1 MTQSTNIKSIIKRLA
16 ISPKQIVVGLVGAVF
31 GLCALLSSWFEW
43 SLGRDIS
50 FVGMSGAVLLVLFM
64 LLRSLAL
71 KTASIRR
78 DILRLSQRQASAS
91 QRIEASTGLSGVVAA
106 QTASG
111 EATVGN
117 SLGHRGRY
125 FGVGPEY
132 DYAWRAAQAA
142 PAYETFALRTRSL
155 SMRDVLAR
163 AATGLQ
169 FNYKDL
175 LQVVRSSRAVRMDN
189 FSKVVGE
196 WRVKGLLTLAR
207 VVANQRVLPNDA
219 ATAILLFEVV
229 IQVFGVSALGRS
241 DQRLYVE
248 ALVDD
253 GRAREAARRIKEF
266 KLTGKDPVQA
276 ALLTANLIL
285 PSGTDSADWTP
296 WLEKINRVLAF
307 EDAAPISLSAG
318 AGTPLDRVQ
327 VAEQIAKPRKPR
339 GRDPLVT
346 VIVPTHNGS
355 ELIHTA
361 LASLHAQTWKNIEV
375 IVVDDCSD
383 AVHVQKLR
391 QICGTY
397 DNVLLLEQ
405 SVNGG
410 AYLARN
416 AALTHARGEFITVH
430 DDDDWSHP
438 EKIERQVTRLIED
451 PARMANMSMHTRVT
465 DMLSFLR
472 INNNTSF
479 TQPNYSSIMFRRS
492 SLDLIGKWDA
502 VNRGADAEFRDR
514 LKNVFGADV
523 EVVGKVP
530 MSFTRTRVG
539 SLTHGELDRGYID
552 PARLIYLESYTQA
565 HKQGIVGGKTERR
578 EFAAPLDMLPEWR
591 GKHKGGF
598 DVVYAT
604 DFRFPGGTT
613 SLTIGEIKAAV
624 GVGLRVGVV
633 QLDSPLNKP
642 GTPFS
647 PALLNILLSSQA
659 ALLRVHDD
667 FDAAL
672 LVVRHPSVAQF
683 LDNTFSPARVSK
695 CILIANTAPVLAG
708 GSGSVYDLEQCVSNL
723 SRCFNVDPSVV
734 PESGVTRKLVE
745 AVAGNVNVAAYDWPG
760 FIDIR
765 DEVDRRVGSRLPI
778 VGRHSRDHRLK
789 WPDTLQDF
797 LGAYHQPSVF
807 KTHILG
813 GIDSIATSLP
823 EAARQELAV
832 TPFGGADVRE
842 YLLSLDFWVY
852 YHSARTIESFGMAA
866 AEAMEAGLIVILPE
880 YMAATFGEGAV
891 YAKPS
896 EVASVVAKFWSDPA
910 LYREQSQRARNYV
923 QNHYSSDVY
932 ASRLKDM
939 ISVKTID
946 DVDQA
951 GISVGAL

>member
-1 MTQSTNIKSIIKRLA
+1 MTRSSRVSSITKKLA
-16 ISPKQIVVGLVGAVF
+16 VSPNQLIVGLCGAVF
-31 GLCALLSSWFEW
+31 GLSALLSIWFGW
-43 SLGRDIS
+43 PLGRDIS
-50 FVGMSGAVLLVLFM
+50 FVGMSASVLTVLFM

-71 KTASIRR
+71 KTTSIRR

-91 QRIEASTGLSGVVAA
+91 QRIEASTGLSGGAVAT
-106 QTASG
+106 TAD
-111 EATVGN
+111 EPTVGN
-117 SLGHRGRY
+117 SLGHKGRY
-125 FGVGPEY
+125 FGIGPEY
-132 DYAWRAAQAA
+132 DYAWRSAQAL

-175 LQVVRSSRAVRMDN
+175 LQVVRSSRAVRVDN
-189 FSKVVGE
+189 LEKVVRQ

-207 VVANQRVLPNDA
+207 VVANQRIHANDA
-219 ATAILLFEVV
+219 ATSILLFEVV
-229 IQVFGVSALGRS
+229 IQVFGVSALGRT

-253 GRAREAARRIKEF
+253 GRARDAARRIKEF

-276 ALLTANLIL
+276 ALLTANLIR
-285 PSGTDSADWTP
+285 PACDTSADWTL

-307 EDAAPISLSAG
+307 ENAAPISLSAG
-318 AGTPLDRVQ
+318 AGAPLDRLQ
-327 VAEQIAKPRKPR
+327 VSEQWASPRKAKS
-339 GRDPLVT
+339 RDPLVT

-361 LASLHAQTWKNIEV
+361 LASLNAQTWKNIEI
-375 IVVDDCSD
+375 IVVDDCSAD
-383 AVHVQKLR
+383 VHVQKLR
-391 QICGTY
+391 QICSTY

-405 SVNGG
+405 SANGG

-416 AALTHARGEFITVH
+416 AALEHAQGEFITVH

-438 EKIERQVTRLIED
+438 EKIERQVMRLIEE
-451 PARMANMSMHTRVT
+451 PARVANMSMHTRVT
-465 DMLSFLR
+465 DSLSFLR
-472 INNNTSF
+472 INNNPSF

-492 SLDLIGKWDA
+492 SLAVIGKWDA

-552 PARLIYLESYTQA
+552 PARLIYLESYTRA
-565 HKQGIVGGKTERR
+565 HKQGIMGGKTQAR

-591 GKHKGGF
+591 GRHKGTF

-613 SLTIGEIKAAV
+613 SLTLGEIHAAS
-624 GVGLRVGVV
+624 GMGLRVGVV

-647 PALLNILLSSQA
+647 PALLNTLLSNQVS
-659 ALLRVHDD
+659 LLRVRDD
-667 FDAAL
+667 FYTPL
-672 LVVRHPSVAQF
+672 LVVRHPSAAQF
-683 LDNTFSPARVSK
+683 LDNTFSPAQIGK

-723 SRCFNVDPSVV
+723 SRCFSVEASVV
-734 PESGVTRKLVE
+734 PESGVTRKLVQE
-745 AVAGNVNVAAYDWPG
+745 VAGNVHVASYDWPG
-760 FIDIR
+760 FIEIQDA
-765 DEVDRRVGSRLPI
+765 VDRRAGTRLPV

-797 LGAYHQPSVF
+797 IGAYHQPGVF

-813 GIDSIATSLP
+813 GIDSIASSLP
-823 EAARQELAV
+823 NAALQDMAV

-842 YLLSLDFWVY
+842 YLQGLDFWVY
-852 YHSARTIESFGMAA
+852 YHSNRTIESFGMAA
-866 AEAMEAGLIVILPE
+866 AEAMEAGLVVILPE

-891 YAKPS
+891 YAKAS
-896 EVASVVAKFWSDPA
+896 EVASIVRKFWSDPE
-910 LYREQSQRARNYV
+910 LYAEQSRRAREYV
-923 QNHYSSDVY
+923 QNHYSVDVY
-932 ASRLKDM
+932 AMRLRGM
-939 ISVKTID
+939 INASKID
-946 DVDQA
+946 NNSKMEVIA
-951 GISVGAL
+951 GV

>member
-1 MTQSTNIKSIIKRLA
+1 MTKKLA
-16 ISPKQIVVGLVGAVF
+16 VSPNQILVGLGGAVF
-31 GLCALLSSWFEW
+31 GLSALLSIWFGW

-50 FVGMSGAVLLVLFM
+50 FVGMSATVIIVLFM
-64 LLRSLAL
+64 LLRSVAL
-71 KTASIRR
+71 KTTSVRR

-91 QRIEASTGLSGVVAA
+91 QRIEASTGLSGGAVAL
-106 QTASG
+106 TTSG
-111 EATVGN
+111 ESTVGN

-125 FGVGPEY
+125 FGIGPEY
-132 DYAWRAAQAA
+132 DYAWRSAQAL

-175 LQVVRSSRAVRMDN
+175 LQVVRSSRAVRVDN
-189 FSKVVGE
+189 LETVVRQ

-219 ATAILLFEVV
+219 ATSILLFEVV
-229 IQVFGVSALGRS
+229 IQVFGVSALGRT

-253 GRAREAARRIKEF
+253 GRAREASRRIKEF

-276 ALLTANLIL
+276 ALLTANLIR
-285 PSGTDSADWTP
+285 PTCNTSADWTL

-307 EDAAPISLSAG
+307 EDAAPISLSAEAG
-318 AGTPLDRVQ
+318 APLDRLQ
-327 VAEQIAKPRKPR
+327 VSEQSAKPRKHR
-339 GRDPLVT
+339 NRDPLVT

-361 LASLHAQTWKNIEV
+361 LASLNAQTWKNIEI
-375 IVVDDCSD
+375 IVVDDCSAD
-383 AVHVQKLR
+383 VHVQKLR
-391 QICGTY
+391 RICSTY

-405 SVNGG
+405 STNGG

-416 AALTHARGEFITVH
+416 AALEHARGEFITVH

-438 EKIERQVTRLIED
+438 EKIERQVMRLIED
-451 PARMANMSMHTRVT
+451 PARLANMSMHTRVT
-465 DMLSFLR
+465 DALSFLR

-492 SLDLIGKWDA
+492 SLDRIGKWDA

-565 HKQGIVGGKTERR
+565 HKQGIMGGRADSR
-578 EFAAPLDMLPEWR
+578 VFAAPLDMLPEWR
-591 GKHKGGF
+591 GRHKGAF

-613 SLTIGEIKAAV
+613 SLTIGEIRVAA
-624 GVGLRVGVV
+624 GMGLRVGVV

-647 PALLNILLSSQA
+647 PALLDLLLSNRAS
-659 ALLRVHDD
+659 LLRVHDQ
-667 FDAAL
+667 FDASL

-683 LDNTFSPARVSK
+683 LDNTFSSAKVSR
-695 CILIANTAPVLAG
+695 CILVANTAPVLAG
-708 GSGSVYDLEQCVSNL
+708 GAGSVYDLEQCVSNL
-723 SRCFNVDPSVV
+723 SRCFSVDASVV
-734 PESGVTRKLVE
+734 PESGVTRKLVQE
-745 AVAGNVNVAAYDWPG
+745 VAGNVHVAGYDWPG
-760 FIDIR
+760 FIEIR
-765 DEVDRRVGSRLPI
+765 QEVDRRVGTSVPT

-797 LGAYHQPSVF
+797 ISAYHQPEVF

-813 GIDSIATSLP
+813 GIDSIASSLP
-823 EAARQELAV
+823 QAALQNLAV

-842 YLLSLDFWVY
+842 YLQGLDFWVY
-852 YHSARTIESFGMAA
+852 YHSNRTIESFGMAA
-866 AEAMEAGLIVILPE
+866 AEAMEAGLVVILPE

-891 YAKPS
+891 YAKAS
-896 EVASVVAKFWSDPA
+896 DVASVVRKFWSDPE
-910 LYREQSQRARNYV
+910 LYAEQSRRAREYV
-923 QNHYSSDVY
+923 QSHYSADVY
-932 ASRLKDM
+932 ATRLRG
-939 ISVKTID
+939 TINTSSMD
-946 DVDQA
+946 SIGEMEMA
-951 GISVGAL
+951 VGVL